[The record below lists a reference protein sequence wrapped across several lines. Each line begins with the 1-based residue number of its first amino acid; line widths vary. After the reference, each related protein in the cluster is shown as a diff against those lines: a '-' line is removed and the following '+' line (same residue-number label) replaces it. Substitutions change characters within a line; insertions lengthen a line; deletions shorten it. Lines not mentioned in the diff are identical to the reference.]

1 MTTNTVNT
9 NTLSIFKLSMPMLM
23 SMVLEQI
30 IGLTDVIFLGRVSE
44 VSVGAATIG
53 GIGFFVFTM
62 IAMGYGI
69 AAQSQMG
76 IANGSK
82 DYSLI
87 GKIFVQSL
95 YFFTAFLALLAV
107 VLPFVI
113 PYLFEIGI
121 QSPNVRAE
129 AYSYFVWR
137 MVGIGFA
144 FICIAFRGFFMAIL
158 QPAVLT
164 YSSFVMVASN
174 CVLNYLLIFGIGP
187 FPALGIAGAA
197 IASTLAEFL
206 AVIFFVAYAL
216 YKKCHQKYGLFH
228 CAKPDKEL
236 QILLFKLGRYMMM
249 QETVLMTSWLL
260 FFVWVEHMGER
271 ALAVS
276 NIVRSV
282 SNLMFIIVHAFGLT
296 CGSIGANLLG
306 ENRATEVDS
315 MMKRGLKLSFVIT
328 IPLAFLIAV
337 YPEPL
342 LVLFTDIPSLRMDSV
357 DSLRVMLSA
366 YLLCVPAY
374 HYFLAFGFLGAT
386 RESMIISFISIF
398 AYTTYCY
405 LITNWAEQVATVW
418 TADWFYYVITSIC
431 VLYFWK
437 RLSWRSIYIKK
448 A

>member
-1 MTTNTVNT
+1 M
-9 NTLSIFKLSMPMLM
+9 
-23 SMVLEQI
+23 
-30 IGLTDVIFLGRVSE
+30 
-44 VSVGAATIG
+44 
-53 GIGFFVFTM
+53 
-62 IAMGYGI
+62 
-69 AAQSQMG
+69 
-76 IANGSK
+76 
-82 DYSLI
+82 
-87 GKIFVQSL
+87 
-95 YFFTAFLALLAV
+95 
-107 VLPFVI
+107 
-113 PYLFEIGI
+113 
-121 QSPNVRAE
+121 
-129 AYSYFVWR
+129 
-137 MVGIGFA
+137 
-144 FICIAFRGFFMAIL
+144 
-158 QPAVLT
+158 
-164 YSSFVMVASN
+164 
-174 CVLNYLLIFGIGP
+174 
-187 FPALGIAGAA
+187 
-197 IASTLAEFL
+197 AEFL

-228 CAKPDKEL
+228 CAKPDKKL
-236 QILLFKLGRYMMM
+236 QILLFKLGRYKMM

-282 SNLMFIIVHAFGLT
+282 SNLMFIIVHAFGST

-306 ENRATEVDS
+306 ENRAIEVDP

-342 LVLFTDIPSLRMDSV
+342 LVLFTDIPSLRIDSV

-418 TADWFYYVITSIC
+418 TADWFYYVITSIG

-437 RLSWRSIYIKK
+437 RLSWRNIYIKK